1 MPFVPSVPTAFPLHA
16 AALQSPIHTQ
26 SDQLPF
32 AGGRRMKV
40 PWCTNTSL
48 SFWMLQFGREVAMAA
63 FCPPLALQNHRRPR
77 GLQQRHRGQQK
88 WGQPPARAAAA
99 ETLGAASTKPSC
111 GHAAAPGARGTGLQ
125 LPQRLSTGPGVRVLG
140 GLAGKQLGCLGEP
153 GLGTAHRWAA
163 WETKPCLST
172 VNETGPRE
180 MRAGARGE
188 GEFVSVIP
196 TPSPLLASALQA

>member
-1 MPFVPSVPTAFPLHA
+1 MEHKHLAELLDAAVWEGGGDGSFLSPTCSAEPSP
-16 AALQSPIHTQ
+16 
-26 SDQLPF
+26 
-32 AGGRRMKV
+32 
-40 PWCTNTSL
+40 C
-48 SFWMLQFGREVAMAA
+48 
-63 FCPPLALQNHRRPR
+63 PR
-77 GLQQRHRGQQK
+77 GLQQQHRGQQT

-188 GEFVSVIP
+188 GEFVCVIP
-196 TPSPLLASALQA
+196 TPSPLLTSALQA